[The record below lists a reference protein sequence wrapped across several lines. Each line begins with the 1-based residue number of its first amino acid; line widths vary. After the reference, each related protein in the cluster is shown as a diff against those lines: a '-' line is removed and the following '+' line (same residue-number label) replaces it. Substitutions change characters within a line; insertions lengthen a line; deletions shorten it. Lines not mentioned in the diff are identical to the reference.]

1 MRPSTLGSFTRG
13 AVLTCALSV
22 SLVGTFAGTS
32 VAQDA
37 PQPPP
42 VVGSNGLSGFVIIG
56 ATAPGSNAKGASAD
70 PSGTGDARPAG
81 SSSTGDAQPAG
92 SSKTANPFSNAGGQV
107 ACAVLPGLVG
117 ATNLPQCAAAPA
129 VAAVPPAVAAPPPPP
144 DPAVV
149 ALVAID
155 RLDLVAGTPQTSANP
170 RTAVGLPVWLW
181 ITPTAQNTGPRT
193 ATASAGPTTVTA
205 TARLTGTRWTMGPA
219 GAMVSCANFGTPA
232 PSRPLYAGDNSP
244 TCGYTYELRSLPQR
258 TGGTGTWPVTATSVW
273 AITWTGGGQTGG
285 QTLELAA
292 TTPVEVG
299 ELQALVTGG
308 S

>member
-1 MRPSTLGSFTRG
+1 MRDLWAGSLAAVVACVLQFSFRG
-13 AVLTCALSV
+13 AA
-22 SLVGTFAGTS
+22 
-32 VAQDA
+32 VAQTA

-56 ATAPGSNAKGASAD
+56 ATAPGSTGGTAGVGLTGATGSGSSGA
-70 PSGTGDARPAG
+70 GTGNPL
-81 SSSTGDAQPAG
+81 
-92 SSKTANPFSNAGGQV
+92 ANLGGQV
-107 ACAVLPGLVG
+107 MCAVLPGLLG
-117 ATNLPQCAAAPA
+117 PTNVPQCAATAAAPA
-129 VAAVPPAVAAPPPPP
+129 AAGAVPAPPP

-181 ITPTAQNTGPRT
+181 ITPTAQNAGPRT
-193 ATASAGPTTVTA
+193 ATATAGPTTVTA
-205 TARLTGTRWTMGPA
+205 TAHLTGTRWSMGPA
-219 GAMVSCANFGTPA
+219 GATVSCATLGTPA
-232 PSRPLYAGDNSP
+232 PARPLYAGDSSP
-244 TCGYTYELRSLPQR
+244 TCGYTYQLRSLAKR
-258 TGGTGTWPVTATSVW
+258 TGGTGSWPVTATSVW
-273 AITWTGGGQTGG
+273 AITWAGGGQTGG

>member
-22 SLVGTFAGTS
+22 SLVGTLAGTS

-56 ATAPGSNAKGASAD
+56 ATAPASNAKGTSAG
-70 PSGTGDARPAG
+70 PIGTGDARPAG
-81 SSSTGDAQPAG
+81 SSS
-92 SSKTANPFSNAGGQV
+92 TANPFSNAGGQV

-117 ATNLPQCAAAPA
+117 ATNVPQCAAAPA
-129 VAAVPPAVAAPPPPP
+129 AAAVPPAVAAPPAPP

-219 GAMVSCANFGTPA
+219 GAMVSCANLGTPA